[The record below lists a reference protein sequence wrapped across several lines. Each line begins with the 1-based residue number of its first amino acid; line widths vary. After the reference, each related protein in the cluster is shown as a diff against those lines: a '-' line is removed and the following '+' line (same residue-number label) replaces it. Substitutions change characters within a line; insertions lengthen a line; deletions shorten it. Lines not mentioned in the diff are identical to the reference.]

1 MSEHSLKMKHI
12 HAGAKRENNKGATQ
26 RVKASGEPQ
35 ELHFPVVGS
44 VLLVAIA
51 LLRLLIFAPGLH
63 L

>member
-1 MSEHSLKMKHI
+1 MTSLSLV
-12 HAGAKRENNKGATQ
+12 RYFLQ
-26 RVKASGEPQ
+26 RVKASGEPL
-35 ELHFPVVGS
+35 EVHFPVIGS